1 MPTHLPTQLPTQL
14 PTTRREFTKASL
26 ALSMGSLA
34 IGAAHSQAPGPAVVR
49 MVVPWPAGG
58 STDAVARL
66 LAEKLRGELAPT
78 LIIDNKG
85 GAGGR
90 IGLEAMKSV
99 PTDGSVFVINP
110 ASGFVIYP
118 HVYKKLSYDP
128 IRDFIPVTRIC
139 RFPYAIAVGPGVPA
153 SVGTLPQL
161 MQWCRD
167 NPKEANYGVS
177 ALGSGT
183 HFGGVKLAQFTGVAL
198 HAVPYRGDAPL
209 LQDLMAGAV
218 PMGVL
223 VLASTLPQLGSG
235 RLRVLATTGGSRS
248 ALTPNVPTVKETVPG
263 YEAEEWFG
271 AFLPRGA
278 SAETVNRLDAAIHT
292 ALKSDLVQQGLTKLG
307 FEAAGESQADFA
319 RLVRSDLE
327 RWGPI
332 VQSSG
337 FTAEE

>member
-1 MPTHLPTQLPTQL
+1 MPSQLLPSLH
-14 PTTRREFTKASL
+14 TTRRDFARTTL
-26 ALSMGSLA
+26 ALGIGGLA
-34 IGAAHSQAPGPAVVR
+34 IGTAHGQAPGPAVVR

-58 STDAVARL
+58 STDAVSRL
-66 LAEKLRGELAPT
+66 LAEKLRGEFAST
-78 LIIDNKG
+78 LIVDNKG

-90 IGLEAMKSV
+90 IGLEYMKTV
-99 PTDGSVFVINP
+99 PTDGSVFVVNP

-128 IRDFIPVTRIC
+128 FRDFIPVTRIC

-153 SVGTLPQL
+153 TVTTLAQL

-167 NPKEANYGVS
+167 NPKDANYGVS

-183 HFGGVKLAQFTGVAL
+183 HFGGVKLSQDTGVAMR
-198 HAVPYRGDAPL
+198 AVPYRGDAPL
-209 LQDLMAGAV
+209 VQDLMAGAV
-218 PMGVL
+218 AMGVL
-223 VLASTLPQLGSG
+223 VLATTLPQLGSG
-235 RLRVLATTGGSRS
+235 RLRVIATTGAARS
-248 ALTPNVPTVKETVPG
+248 ALTPNVPTVKETVAG
-263 YEAEEWFG
+263 FEAEEWFG

-278 SAETVNRLDAAIHT
+278 SPDVVNRLDAAIRV
-292 ALKSDLVQQGLTKLG
+292 ALKTDLVQQGLTKLG

-319 RLVRSDLE
+319 RLMRNDLD

-332 VQSSG
+332 VRDSG

>member
-1 MPTHLPTQLPTQL
+1 MPI
-14 PTTRREFTKASL
+14 TRRNFAKSPLPLAWASAGLGAL
-26 ALSMGSLA
+26 AASPAARSQ
-34 IGAAHSQAPGPAVVR
+34 GAAGHAVVR
-49 MVVPWPAGG
+49 LVVPWPAGG

-78 LIIDNKG
+78 IVVDNRG

-90 IGLEAMKSV
+90 IGLEYMKTA
-99 PTDGSVFVINP
+99 PADGSVFVVNP

-128 IRDFIPVTRIC
+128 FRDFTPVTRIC
-139 RFPYAIAVGPGVPA
+139 RFPFAIAVGPGVPP
-153 SVGTLPQL
+153 SVTTLPHL

-167 NPKEANYGVS
+167 NPKDANYGVS

-183 HFGGVKLAQFTGVAL
+183 HFAGVKLAQDAGVAL
-198 HAVPYRGDAPL
+198 RAVPYRGDAPL

-218 PMGVL
+218 PMGIL
-223 VLASTLPQLGSG
+223 VLASTLPQIGSG
-235 RLRVLATTGGSRS
+235 RLRVLATSGSSRS
-248 ALTPNVPTVKETVPG
+248 ALTPSVATAKETLPS

-271 AFLPRGA
+271 AYLPRGA
-278 SAETVNRLDAAIHT
+278 APETVNKLDTAIRS
-292 ALKSDLVQQGLTKLG
+292 ALKSELVQQGLAKLG
-307 FEAAGESQADFA
+307 FESAGESQADFA
-319 RLVRSDLE
+319 RLMRSDLE

-332 VQSSG
+332 VQASG